1 MTYARN
7 GHLTAGVDGK
17 PQLETGNTPNTVDTA
32 WEAWIKPALDRVALA
47 GGIVLLGA
55 AAVSTG
61 GTAVMVGGALLSAYG
76 AVTGGVELADRAA
89 HGQTLS
95 LDNAQA
101 RNAWLNV
108 GASALSLGAMGASM
122 RLANMSGRATG
133 NAIDEAVQLTRMAQ
147 TARGLNVAAQY
158 ADTAAFADGG
168 LMLAANWDRMTPA
181 ERTQALAMMAFWS
194 AGTAVSARQAGG
206 VKNLYGVKDFSNAI
220 SSTHQWLRSRVA
232 SKEGPHI
239 SPIRNRQSGGATG
252 ISMAADEAYAAIR
265 VSTTDIEAIAQNT
278 GFKLKNIE
286 KIKFHLFYQE
296 HLLDRYVS
304 LGIPAEVRRF
314 DSNMDIANAWKRL
327 INGSYGE
334 LDIKLLKHEIAEA
347 WYMKRYGPS
356 YNNAHSAAQNR
367 FPSPLE

>member
-1 MTYARN
+1 MRPFFTCNSTSQPLMSAGNGIGKILDAIQIFHAACLPRADSRTSRPECHHGQRLRSFGRRHAVPVCGQHQAAIRSIEAQIQKAGGEGARVAALPVTVASKEHGLIQTVIWRVETADGREKFVDYNPATQEARTYASFEDWKNNNQLPPGEMTYARN

-147 TARGLNVAAQY
+147 TARGLC
-158 ADTAAFADGG
+158 
-168 LMLAANWDRMTPA
+168 
-181 ERTQALAMMAFWS
+181 
-194 AGTAVSARQAGG
+194 
-206 VKNLYGVKDFSNAI
+206 
-220 SSTHQWLRSRVA
+220 
-232 SKEGPHI
+232 
-239 SPIRNRQSGGATG
+239 
-252 ISMAADEAYAAIR
+252 
-265 VSTTDIEAIAQNT
+265 
-278 GFKLKNIE
+278 
-286 KIKFHLFYQE
+286 
-296 HLLDRYVS
+296 
-304 LGIPAEVRRF
+304 
-314 DSNMDIANAWKRL
+314 
-327 INGSYGE
+327 
-334 LDIKLLKHEIAEA
+334 
-347 WYMKRYGPS
+347 
-356 YNNAHSAAQNR
+356 
-367 FPSPLE
+367 